1 MSISQ
6 LPAGRRAIL
15 AAPLFLPALAG
26 GASAQAFPTR
36 AITVVVPYAPGG
48 GADVITRAVGP
59 MMERELGQPIVVDN
73 RAGAATSIAAT
84 YVAQARPDGYTL
96 LMGATPLAIN
106 PALQPNL
113 TPKDPQRELLPIGPL
128 YRNPFVLHVH
138 HSMPVRTL
146 AEFITYARANPGK
159 INYGSAGIGTVNHL
173 AFALLANDARIDVEH
188 VPYRGGAP
196 ALMDLRANRVHI
208 MFNSALEALPLLNE
222 GVTRAIAISSAQRLA
237 LLPAIPPMA
246 DTIPGFD
253 VAFWQGLFAPVGTP
267 EPIIA
272 RLSAALRAGTSDSL
286 LRARMV
292 EQGVDLLSGGPA
304 DIARI
309 LAEETRTWS
318 RVVREA
324 NIRAE

>member
-1 MSISQ
+1 MT
-6 LPAGRRAIL
+6 LHRRALL
-15 AAPLFLPALAG
+15 AAPLLLPALSER
-26 GASAQAFPTR
+26 ASAQAFPTR
-36 AITVVVPYAPGG
+36 PITVVVPYAPGG
-48 GADVITRAVGP
+48 GADVITRSVGP
-59 MMERELGQPIVVDN
+59 MMERELGQPIVVEN
-73 RAGAATSIAAT
+73 RAGGATAIAAT
-84 YVAQARPDGYTL
+84 YVAQSRPDGYTL

-106 PALQPNL
+106 PALQPSL
-113 TPKDPQRELLPIGPL
+113 TPKDPQTELLPIGPL

-138 HSMPVRTL
+138 ASLPVRTL
-146 AEFITYARANPGK
+146 AEFIEHARANPGK
-159 INYGSAGIGTVNHL
+159 LNYGSAGIGTVNHL
-173 AFALLANDARIDVEH
+173 AFALLANDAKIDVEH

-196 ALMDLRANRVHI
+196 ALLDLRANRVQV

-222 GVTRAIAISSAQRLA
+222 GVTRALAISSAQRLA
-237 LLPAIPPMA
+237 LLPAVPPVA
-246 DTIPGFD
+246 DRIPGFD

-272 RLSAALRAGTSDSL
+272 RLAAALRAGTSDPA

-292 EQGVDLLSGGPA
+292 EQGVDLLTGGPA

-309 LAEETRTWS
+309 LADETRTWA